1 MTLAETLLQKLND
14 WQPAGE
20 GRPAGSFALPGHGW
34 TVRVE
39 AERVDSLGAVLTA
52 VEAVRDVPVADDAKL
67 LEAHARQAAAR
78 VSGLREKLCFVEID
92 RANNVALLRSDVP
105 QSKDENVLY
114 YEARYQGRNR
124 VKFQRFQAT
133 KASPAGREAV
143 GFVLTHETLA
153 RLVDDL
159 VRD

>member
-20 GRPAGSFALPGHGW
+20 GRPTGTFALPAHGW

-39 AERVDSLGAVLTA
+39 AERVDSLGAVLTE
-52 VEAVRDVPVADDAKL
+52 VEAVRDVSIADDAKL

-78 VSGLREKLCFVEID
+78 VSGLREKLCLVEVD
-92 RANNVALLRSDVP
+92 RVNNIALLRSDAP
-105 QSKDENVLY
+105 QSKNENVLY
-114 YEARYQGRNR
+114 YEARFQGRNR

-133 KASPAGREAV
+133 KSSPAGREEV

-153 RLVDDL
+153 KLVDDL

>member
-1 MTLAETLLQKLND
+1 MTLAETLLQRLSD

-20 GRPAGSFALPGHGW
+20 GRPTGTFALPGHGW
-34 TVRVE
+34 TVRIA
-39 AERVDSLGAVLTA
+39 AERVDTLGAVVTEF
-52 VEAVRDVPVADDAKL
+52 EAVRDVPVAEDARL

-78 VSGLREKLCFVEID
+78 ISGLREKLCLVEID
-92 RANNVALLRSDVP
+92 RVNNVALLRSDVP
-105 QSKDENVLY
+105 QAKSDNVLY
-114 YEARYQGRNR
+114 YEARFQGRNR

-133 KASPAGREAV
+133 KTSPAGREAV

-153 RLVDDL
+153 KLVDDL